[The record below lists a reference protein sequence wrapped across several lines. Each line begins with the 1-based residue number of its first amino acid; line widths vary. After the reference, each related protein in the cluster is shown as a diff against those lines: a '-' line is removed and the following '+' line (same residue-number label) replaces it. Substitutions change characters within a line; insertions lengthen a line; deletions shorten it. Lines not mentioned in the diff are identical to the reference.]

1 MTQNVLEN
9 DVMVNNMTKNPKIYK
24 KIFLVIVLE
33 NYNGEIE
40 NQQISKITNAEKHR
54 NIRKWRAIKLFVK
67 HQRIRLGCLNINRH
81 KYKM

>member
-1 MTQNVLEN
+1 MTQKVLEI
-9 DVMVNNMTKNPKIYK
+9 DEMVYNMTKNLKIYK

-54 NIRKWRAIKLFVK
+54 NIRKWRAIKLF
-67 HQRIRLGCLNINRH
+67 L
-81 KYKM
+81 

>member
-1 MTQNVLEN
+1 MTQKVLEI
-9 DVMVNNMTKNPKIYK
+9 DEMVYNMTKNLKIYK

-54 NIRKWRAIKLFVK
+54 NIRKWRAIKLF
-67 HQRIRLGCLNINRH
+67 CEASEN
-81 KYKM
+81 